1 MMQVGRAQGMVT
13 LNDALA
19 ELVKKGVVTPE
30 EALLRAVDKNSLD
43 VLLKRK

>member
-1 MMQVGRAQGMVT
+1 MQVGRAQGMVT

-19 ELVKKGVVTPE
+19 ELVRKGLVTPE
-30 EALLRAVDKNSLD
+30 EALLRAVDKNGLD